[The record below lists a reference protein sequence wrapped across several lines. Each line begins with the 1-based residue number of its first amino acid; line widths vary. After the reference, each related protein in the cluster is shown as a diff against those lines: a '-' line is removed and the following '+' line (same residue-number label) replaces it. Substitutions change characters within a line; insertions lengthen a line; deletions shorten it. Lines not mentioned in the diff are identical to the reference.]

1 MIRCQSKCHQP
12 RTALDVTILL
22 ESRAFEPWVFVLP
35 FGFPWFYI
43 YLSLTDFSCSPPHS
57 SLSDYQLQTL
67 LSSYKFPG
75 LPWEVKVIDRFL
87 APERVSN
94 LVGKMKTTLKVLRV
108 TCITNIMWEWWCLSL
123 GAPEPTW
130 TDLETLVHSAPPRQE
145 HSPGLQKD
153 WTVSEKDQRFSW

>member
-1 MIRCQSKCHQP
+1 MWPSCLNP
-12 RTALDVTILL
+12 GLLNL
-22 ESRAFEPWVFVLP
+22 ESSCCPSDSPGSIYICPLLT
-35 FGFPWFYI
+35 FPAP
-43 YLSLTDFSCSPPHS
+43 LPPHS

-87 APERVSN
+87 TPERVSN
-94 LVGKMKTTLKVLRV
+94 LVGRIRNTWKVLKV
-108 TCITNIMWEWWCLSL
+108 TCITSIRWEWWCLSL

-145 HSPGLQKD
+145 PSPGLQKD